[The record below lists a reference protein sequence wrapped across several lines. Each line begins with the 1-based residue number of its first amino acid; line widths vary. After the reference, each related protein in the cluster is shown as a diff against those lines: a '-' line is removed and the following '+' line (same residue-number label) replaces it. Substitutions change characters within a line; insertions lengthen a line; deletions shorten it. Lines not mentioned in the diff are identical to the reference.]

1 MVARGWGWVKRLD
14 LKKHR
19 IFGGD
24 GIILYLDCG
33 GGYTTISG
41 LIELYTIMDKFYSVS
56 YTLIK
61 NLSPSKL
68 IYGREK

>member
-1 MVARGWGWVKRLD
+1 MGERLD
-14 LKKHR
+14 LKKYR
-19 IFGGD
+19 IFGGN
-24 GIILYLDCG
+24 GIILYLNCG
-33 GGYTTISG
+33 GGYTTISR